1 MSTNSHMK
9 SAWGLNTQWVEN
21 ETIISQI
28 VSVSE
33 ACDQNDKSC
42 HTASICHTVAAL
54 KPNVICFL
62 MVGRVRFIVPTVRN
76 QNHKWWL
83 A

>member
-42 HTASICHTVAAL
+42 HTVAAL